1 MDLQSINLS
10 TCNVARLVEQSE
22 RQFMY
27 ELTRIA
33 ITLIGLQRRID
44 LCKRISQ
51 DLNWVKPRD
60 KEPARQGFLQGSTR
74 RS

>member
-1 MDLQSINLS
+1 MDLQSINLR

-27 ELTRIA
+27 ELKRIA

-60 KEPARQGFLQGSTR
+60 KEPAR
-74 RS
+74 

>member
-22 RQFMY
+22 RQFMN
-27 ELTRIA
+27 EILRIIA
-33 ITLIGLQRRID
+33 ITLIGLQRIID

-51 DLNWVKPRD
+51 NLNWVKTED
-60 KEPARQGFLQGSTR
+60 KESVR
-74 RS
+74 